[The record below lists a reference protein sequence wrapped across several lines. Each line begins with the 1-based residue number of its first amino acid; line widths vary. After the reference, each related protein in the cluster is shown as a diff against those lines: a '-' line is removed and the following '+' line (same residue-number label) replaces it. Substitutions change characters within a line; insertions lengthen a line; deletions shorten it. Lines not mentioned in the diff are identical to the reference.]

1 MAFAGSAPTHTP
13 NNETKSLPFT

>member
-1 MAFAGSAPTHTP
+1 MAFAGNAPTHTP